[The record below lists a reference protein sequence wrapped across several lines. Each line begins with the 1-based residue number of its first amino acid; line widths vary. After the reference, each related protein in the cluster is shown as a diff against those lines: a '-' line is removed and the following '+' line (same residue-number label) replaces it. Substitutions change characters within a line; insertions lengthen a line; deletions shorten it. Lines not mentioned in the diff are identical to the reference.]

1 MDYESRRE
9 EALPPRSGSGFLTAF
24 IGKAILLALT
34 IVIVWLL
41 YGYLFAFQLD
51 FLGWSYTKLQPLTN
65 SLYAI
70 VDSYFPDS
78 VRYKFRAAITDDLG
92 QRALFLLILT
102 AVVELTLF
110 TIYRLVRSL
119 FAGAQWAKK
128 KFQPTASPQDLSGAP
143 SWRSVFTSGCYGR
156 LRRWWR
162 LSAAPSLPCS
172 FLR

>member
-1 MDYESRRE
+1 MISSHSAKVIKPFDNPDGTPLTLPSEAVEGPMTDYEARYD
-9 EALPPRSGSGFLTAF
+9 EAPPRRRGPGFLPAF

-65 SLYAI
+65 YLYTL
-70 VDSYFPDS
+70 VDNYFPDS

-102 AVVELTLF
+102 AIVELTLF
-110 TIYRLVRSL
+110 TFFRLLKFL
-119 FAGAQWAKK
+119 F
-128 KFQPTASPQDLSGAP
+128 SG
-143 SWRSVFTSGCYGR
+143 SR
-156 LRRWWR
+156 
-162 LSAAPSLPCS
+162 
-172 FLR
+172 